1 MSAFQVGDLLSFDK
15 LIATKVMKFV
25 YFVGLVCIGFGGI
38 ITFLGSFGAM
48 RLSLVTGLGTMVVAI
63 IGTALAV
70 LLWRVMCEL
79 WLLGFNIY
87 DRLGEIRDRT
97 SPPAVPQP

>member
-1 MSAFQVGDLLSFDK
+1 MSAFQVSDLLSFDK

-25 YFVGLVCIGFGGI
+25 YFVGLIGIALAGI
-38 ITFLGSFGAM
+38 VTFLGSFAAM
-48 RLSLVTGLGTMVVAI
+48 RLSFVTGLGTMMLAV
-63 IGTALAV
+63 IGTALGV

-87 DRLGEIRDRT
+87 DRLGEIRDRV
-97 SPPAVPQP
+97 SPPTHPRA